1 MKGVKEVKSVTF
13 RVVAALAT
21 TVAMLSSEG
30 RAQQSTATNTLTAEE
45 RAAGWRLLFDG
56 KTIDHWRGYQQ
67 KAVPRGWQVID
78 GAITRVGGSTDLVS
92 VEEYDSFDFRFD
104 WMVESGGNSGV
115 MYHVLETEES
125 TYHTGPE
132 YQVLDN
138 ARHSDG
144 QSPFTSAGACHSLY
158 APPKDVSRPANNWNE
173 SRIVIDGPKVEHWL
187 NGVKVAAYEL
197 WSAEWNAKVA
207 ASKFNEW
214 KKFGLAKRGRIALQ
228 QHDSRVSYRNL
239 KIKISGAPGL

>member
-1 MKGVKEVKSVTF
+1 MKGVKEVKT
-13 RVVAALAT
+13 ATIGAAIALAIL
-21 TVAMLSSEG
+21 ALAARPS
-30 RAQQSTATNTLTAEE
+30 AQQAAPHNTLTAADT
-45 RAAGWRLLFDG
+45 AAGWRLLFDG
-56 KTIDHWRGYQQ
+56 KSIDHWRGYRQ
-67 KAVPRGWQVID
+67 KAVPRGWQAID

-92 VEEYDSFDFRFD
+92 IEEYGSFDFRFD
-104 WMVESGGNSGV
+104 WMVEPGGNSGV

-132 YQVLDN
+132 YQILDN

-173 SRIVIDGPKVEHWL
+173 SRIVINGPHVEHWL